1 VRDGGEQVIQ
11 QADCHKTLV
20 QGGHGVVEVC
30 QRGAIVRFGG
40 ATRGSDSDRGDP
52 VACPLRN
59 FRKNVVGVAQ
69 EKHVARGEEFGA
81 RIPRSNLRELIFA
94 ETCESVIDT
103 GDREKCFGE
112 VEEVTH
118 ADCFGH
124 ANRERAD
131 KNLLVVTSQTV
142 DERQG

>member
-1 VRDGGEQVIQ
+1 
-11 QADCHKTLV
+11 
-20 QGGHGVVEVC
+20 
-30 QRGAIVRFGG
+30 VRFGG

-69 EKHVARGEEFGA
+69 EKHVARSEEFGA
-81 RIPRSNLRELIFA
+81 GILRSNLPELFFA

-124 ANRERAD
+124 ANGERVD